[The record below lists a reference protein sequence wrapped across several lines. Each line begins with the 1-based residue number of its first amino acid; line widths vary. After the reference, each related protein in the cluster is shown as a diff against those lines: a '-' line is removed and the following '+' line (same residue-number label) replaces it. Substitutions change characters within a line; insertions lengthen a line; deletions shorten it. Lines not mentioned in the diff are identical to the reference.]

1 MKLRGRT
8 VIVTGASSGI
18 GRETAREF
26 ARAGSNVVLA
36 SRNED
41 VLAEL
46 AKDLSGLPGRR
57 LVVGTDVSD
66 VQTVKVMVERTV
78 DEFGCVD
85 VLVNNAGQGL
95 DASVAAGKIENM
107 RYVMDVNLFGL
118 IHGVQAVVPH
128 MERQGAGCIVNV
140 SSVASRV
147 AVPYAG
153 IYSATKAAIN
163 SITDALRLEV
173 RGSGIKV
180 INMYPGLSDTA
191 FHRNAIRELELQPH
205 AQWLRWVAAGAVAR
219 AIVRSVRGERREA
232 FVTFGD
238 AVAIAVKNVS
248 PRLVDWGVSHL
259 WRLPADP
266 SQNGK
271 S

>member
-41 VLAEL
+41 ALAEL

-57 LVVGTDVSD
+57 LVVRTDVSD
-66 VQTVKVMVERTV
+66 VQAVKAMVERTV
-78 DEFGCVD
+78 EEFGCVD
-85 VLVNNAGQGL
+85 VLVNGAGQGL
-95 DASVAAGKIENM
+95 DASVAAGNIENM
-107 RYVMDVNLFGL
+107 RHVMDVNLFGV
-118 IHGVQAVVPH
+118 IYGVQAVVPH

-140 SSVASRV
+140 SSMASRM
-147 AVPYAG
+147 AAPYAG

-163 SITDALRLEV
+163 SVSDALRLEV

-180 INMYPGLSDTA
+180 INMYPGLVITA
-191 FHRNAIRELELQPH
+191 FHKNAIRELELLPH
-205 AQWLRWVAAGAVAR
+205 SRWLRWVAAGTAAR

-238 AVAIAVKNVS
+238 AVSMVVKNVS
-248 PRLVDWGVSHL
+248 PRLVDWGVTHL

-266 SQNGK
+266 PLYGK